1 MKQVLIYFLL
11 ALFVLNAT
19 RCIDTT
25 TSSKKV
31 INVEYP
37 SKGEIFLSEKMS
49 LPKIASGY
57 TLWLPNENSKGLV
70 VFFDRNRDT
79 INKMPIIDLAL
90 KNKLATLFVTTDNE
104 VEFLFEESKM
114 KELEGYINEVIAKN
128 NIPKDNML
136 YCGMSL
142 AGTRALKI
150 AAFSQTAQSTFK
162 LIPKAIAIC
171 DAPLDMVRNY
181 NECKKASQLNLNPTG
196 AAESE
201 WVAAYL
207 RSNLN
212 GAPQES
218 LASYIKYSPF
228 CYSAEN
234 GGNASAFKNI
244 YLRCYTEPDV
254 NWWIENRGRDYYGMN
269 AIDLAAL
276 VNQLK
281 ISGSKK
287 AELITTVEKGF
298 REDGSRHPH
307 SWNIVDEKELIE
319 WFTRLPADKK
329 TPYIL
334 SKI

>member
-11 ALFVLNAT
+11 ASFVLNAT

-25 TSSKKV
+25 TSSQKV

-37 SKGEIFLSEKMS
+37 SKGEIFFSEKMS

-57 TLWLPNENSKGLV
+57 TLWLPKENSKGLV
-70 VFFDRNRDT
+70 VFFDENRDT
-79 INKMPIIDLAL
+79 INKTPIIDLAL
-90 KNKLATLFVTTDNE
+90 KNKLATLFVTTDNQA
-104 VEFLFEESKM
+104 EFLFEESKI
-114 KELEGYINEVIAKN
+114 KELEGYINEVIRKN

-142 AGTRALKI
+142 AGTRALKL
-150 AAFSQTAQSTFK
+150 AAFAQSEGSLYK

-181 NECKKASQLNLNPTG
+181 NECKKASVLNLNPIG
-196 AAESE
+196 ATESE
-201 WVAAYL
+201 WVSSYL
-207 RSNLN
+207 KTNLN
-212 GAPQES
+212 GTPQES
-218 LASYIKYSPF
+218 LNAYITYSPF
-228 CYSAEN
+228 CYTAEN
-234 GGNASAFKNI
+234 GGNAKAFKNI
-244 YLRCYTEPDV
+244 YVRCYTEPDV

-281 ISGSKK
+281 ILGSKK
-287 AELITTVEKGF
+287 AELITTTDKGV

-307 SWNIVDEKELIE
+307 SWSIVDEKELIE
-319 WFTRLPADKK
+319 WFTQLPADKK
-329 TPYIL
+329 IP
-334 SKI
+334 